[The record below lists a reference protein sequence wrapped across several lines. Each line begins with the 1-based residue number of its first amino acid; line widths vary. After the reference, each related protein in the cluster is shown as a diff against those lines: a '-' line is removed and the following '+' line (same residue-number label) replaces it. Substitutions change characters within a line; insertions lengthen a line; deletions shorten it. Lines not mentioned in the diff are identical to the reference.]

1 MSRCKELIKIYEE
14 GRDLY
19 SEMASA
25 IFDKP
30 LEECQDGS
38 IWRKR
43 TKVVVLAILYGM
55 SAWSLAESLGV
66 SKDEGQQMIDD
77 FFKAYPEVNKWIK
90 GNQSE
95 VVKNRYVET
104 MWGTRRRFMDE
115 NFDILKKAWRD
126 LTPEDKKL
134 RSAANRAM
142 RQTTNFKVQGGAA
155 CQTKQVLVAMVPKL
169 KELSEKR
176 GKERCFNLLAQVHD
190 ELLFKV
196 PKDVTP
202 EEVAAIEDVMINTVK
217 LVVPSKTDM
226 ALGKVWGKLLETVDI
241 GGVLYGV
248 MEGRAKSDVT
258 NFISKGDSVTWRKPF
273 TENTGEV
280 FVNGEKRSTAT
291 EEQARKLFKNIK

>member
-1 MSRCKELIKIYEE
+1 MNLQQQPYKARNMFGIDEDSLILSADFSQQEPRLLAHMSRCKALIEIYKQ

-25 IFDKP
+25 IFEKP
-30 LEECQDGS
+30 IEECGDGS

-43 TKVVVLAILYGM
+43 TKVVVLAIMYGM

-66 SKDEGQQMIDD
+66 SKDEGQKMIDD
-77 FFKAYPEVNKWIK
+77 FFKAYPEIEVWINN
-90 GNQSE
+90 NQKE
-95 VVKNRYVET
+95 VVKNRYVES

-155 CQTKQVLVAMVPKL
+155 CQTKQVIVAMVPKL
-169 KELSEKR
+169 KELSAKR
-176 GKERCFNLLAQVHD
+176 GKERCFNLLAQIHD
-190 ELLFKV
+190 EVLFKV

-202 EEVAAIEDVMINTVK
+202 EEVADIENVMINTVK
-217 LVVPSKTDM
+217 LIVPSKTDI
-226 ALGKVWGKLLETVDI
+226 AIGKVWGKLID
-241 GGVLYGV
+241 
-248 MEGRAKSDVT
+248 K
-258 NFISKGDSVTWRKPF
+258 
-273 TENTGEV
+273 
-280 FVNGEKRSTAT
+280 
-291 EEQARKLFKNIK
+291 EEFFNERRD